1 MISAE
6 ISFYPLGEENY
17 KEIINQF
24 LEEINKSGLKFSVN
38 HMSTIIIGEP
48 DDLLDFLKKTFKKFS
63 ENHKFVLKATFS
75 NSCGILWTLHL

>member
-6 ISFYPLGEENY
+6 ISFYPLGEEKY

-48 DDLLDFLKKTFKKFS
+48 DDLFDFLKKTFKKFS
-63 ENHKFVLKATFS
+63 KTHKCILKATFS
-75 NSCGILWTLHL
+75 NSCHID

>member
-48 DDLLDFLKKTFKKFS
+48 DDIFDFLKKTFKKFS
-63 ENHKFVLKATFS
+63 ENHKCILKATFS
-75 NSCGILWTLHL
+75 NSCN